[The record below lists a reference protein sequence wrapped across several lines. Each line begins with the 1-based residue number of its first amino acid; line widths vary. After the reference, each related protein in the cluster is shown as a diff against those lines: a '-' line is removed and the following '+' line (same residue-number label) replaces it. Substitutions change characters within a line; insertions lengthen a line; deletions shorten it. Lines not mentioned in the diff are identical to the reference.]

1 MGQDRGLALNQEL
14 VTFQEPTDLLREG
27 DSLHLAKRVGGRSRR
42 RDKGRVPARTAGAAS
57 CTPGT
62 CTSAVAWGGGEALGG
77 AAGRALRKRRAQPAA
92 GARDPGRRCTGATEV
107 ARKVNGVAL

>member
-1 MGQDRGLALNQEL
+1 
-14 VTFQEPTDLLREG
+14 VCLL
-27 DSLHLAKRVGGRSRR
+27 GRRAQR
-42 RDKGRVPARTAGAAS
+42 AAPQAPVPRLS
-57 CTPGT
+57 PG
-62 CTSAVAWGGGEALGG
+62 GGGEALGG